1 MPQVRCPLRGD
12 SRSLKLISF
21 SEGDILMRHYA
32 GLDVAMKETFLCI
45 LDETGKKVYED
56 KASSTPRGIFK
67 SLKKSGLSIEKAG
80 IESGSLTRHLV
91 KGLQDLEVP
100 ALCIDSRKMAA
111 ILSVTVNKTDKNDA
125 RGIADA
131 IRSNH
136 YKEVYVKSD
145 EDSAVEILLKSRKT
159 LVHLT
164 GILKS
169 TIRGFLKTYGVL
181 LGDLLP
187 KNFEGA
193 VREKFPQIPGESA
206 EGIESLLKSFAINS
220 DQIKEIDK
228 KIKMLSAENEQIKLL
243 MTIPGVGPI
252 IAASFVFSI
261 GEVDRFKKSRSVG
274 AYFGMSPRQY
284 SSGETVR
291 MGSVSKTGDADMRRH
306 LTSAAM
312 ILMTRTKS
320 WCPLKAWG
328 IKIAKKHGMRK
339 AFMAV
344 GRKLAVIMHR
354 MLITG
359 ESFRFKNLEAKA

>member
-1 MPQVRCPLRGD
+1 M
-12 SRSLKLISF
+12 KY
-21 SEGDILMRHYA
+21 YA

-45 LDETGKKVYED
+45 LDETGKKVYEV
-56 KASSTPRGIFK
+56 KTPSTSEGIFEG
-67 SLKKSGLSIEKAG
+67 LKKSGFSVEKAG
-80 IESGSLTRHLV
+80 IESGSLTRHLI
-91 KGLQDLEVP
+91 KGLQNLGVP
-100 ALCIDSRKMAA
+100 AVCIDSRKMAA

-145 EDSAVEILLKSRKT
+145 EDASVEILLKSRKT

-164 GILKS
+164 GILKN
-169 TIRGFLKTYGVL
+169 TTRGFLKTYGVL
-181 LGDLLP
+181 LGDILP
-187 KNFEGA
+187 KNFEEG
-193 VREKFPQIPGESA
+193 VRKKFQKIPEEAA
-206 EGIESLLKSFAINS
+206 EGIESLLKSFAANS
-220 DQIKEIDK
+220 EQIKEIDK
-228 KIKMLSAENEQIKLL
+228 KVKMLSAENEQVKLL
-243 MTIPGVGPI
+243 MTIPGVGPL
-252 IAASFVFSI
+252 IAASFVFNI
-261 GEVDRFKKSRSVG
+261 GEAERFKKSQSVG

-291 MGSVSKTGDADMRRH
+291 MGKVSKSGDADMRRH
-306 LTSAAM
+306 LTNAAM

-328 IKIAKKHGMRK
+328 IKIAQKQGLRK

-359 ESFRFKNLEAKA
+359 ESFRFKNMEAKA